1 MVGLFLRVAL
11 IAALVCSFGTP
22 SAFAE
27 PSDDAE
33 NSTASDT
40 APAGDKGSRPVIGLV
55 LSGGGAKG
63 IAHAGVLKV
72 LEEMKIPI
80 DIIVGTSAGASVAGV
95 YAMGMPLDE
104 IEERF
109 HLMDWDKGFT
119 DEPPREDKA
128 FRRKQ
133 DDYDF
138 ATDLTLGV
146 GADGFKFRKGLIQ
159 GQQLL
164 TILSDLTIQSAHIE
178 DFDQFPIRYRAIA
191 SDIET
196 GETVAIDNGNL
207 ALAMRASMSI
217 PGAFPPVEYEGHL
230 LVDGG
235 ISNNLPI
242 DIARELG
249 AELIIAVDISSPL
262 LEGDDVNSIVGIVEQ
277 LTNLLTRRNVDAQLA
292 TLTDDDIL
300 LVPNLEGA
308 GSGDFGRSDELVEM
322 GATAARNSAVRLKS
336 LSVDDETWIAYQ
348 EKRGRNLRQTQPV
361 DRIEIAN
368 NSGVAD
374 KFISSRIEQSA
385 GEVLDIEQLERDL
398 DQIYGLGYFE
408 LVSYDIINKGDEN
421 VLKVNAE
428 KKSWGPNYLRFGLQ
442 FEDNFKDDTRF
453 NLAFHYDQ
461 TAINELGAE
470 WQSTVRI
477 GSQPFVRTEFF
488 QPITYESTYFLSL
501 RGEFKELD
509 LNIYENGSKSSE
521 WSVTNANADFGLGR
535 QIGNSSEFRVYYQLG
550 KVDAE
555 LEIGTPPIDSL
566 DEDLGSVVTDYTYDS
581 LDNLF
586 LPHYGLLAK
595 AEWKVSRQDFGATR
609 DYDRASILVGGAY
622 SFQRYTIVGRAS
634 ATSITNNTAGISD
647 FVTMGGLFKLSG
659 YGRNEFAGPDS
670 SYANAI
676 VYREFGGP
684 FVPYMLGF
692 SYEAGNV
699 WNDIT
704 DSSWGGLLNS
714 YTVFLGSDTP
724 LGPVTVAASYGD
736 SEHQAVYIAIGHDLF
751 TMF

>member
-1 MVGLFLRVAL
+1 MVGLFLRTVF
-11 IAALVCSFGTP
+11 IVAALCSFSTLN
-22 SAFAE
+22 AFAE
-27 PSDDAE
+27 SSDEVDHL
-33 NSTASDT
+33 TASDIISSGT
-40 APAGDKGSRPVIGLV
+40 ETPRPVIGLV

-104 IEERF
+104 IEDRF
-109 HLMDWDKGFT
+109 HLMDWDKGLT

-138 ATDLTLGV
+138 ATGLTLGV

-178 DFDQFPIRYRAIA
+178 DYDQFPIRYRAIA

-196 GETVAIDNGNL
+196 GETVAIDKGNL

-217 PGAFPPVEYEGHL
+217 PGAFPPVPYEGHL

-242 DIARELG
+242 DVARELG

-262 LEGDDVNSIVGIVEQ
+262 LKRDDVNSLVGVVEQ

-292 TLTDDDIL
+292 TLTESDIL
-300 LVPNLEGA
+300 ITPNLEGA

-322 GATAARNSAVRLKS
+322 GATAARKSAVRLKS
-336 LSVDDETWIAYQ
+336 LAVDNETWLAYQ
-348 EKRGRNLRQTQPV
+348 HKRGRNIRLAQPV
-361 DRIEIAN
+361 DRIEIVN
-368 NSGVAD
+368 KSDVAD
-374 KFISSRIEQSA
+374 KFISSRIKQSE
-385 GEVLDIEQLERDL
+385 GEVLDIKELERDL

-408 LVSYDIINKGDEN
+408 LVSYDIVSQEGEN
-421 VLKVNAE
+421 VLKINAVE
-428 KKSWGPNYLRFGLQ
+428 KSWGPDYLRFGLQ
-442 FEDNFKDDTRF
+442 FEDNFQDDTRF
-453 NLAFHYDQ
+453 NLTFYYDQ
-461 TAINELGAE
+461 TAINDLGAE
-470 WQSTVRI
+470 WQSSVRI
-477 GSQPFVRTEFF
+477 GSEPFIRTEFF

-509 LNIYENGSKSSE
+509 LNIYENGNKSSE
-521 WSVTNANADFGLGR
+521 WNVTNVNADFGLGR
-535 QIGNSSEFRVYYQLG
+535 EFGNTSELRVFYQLG

-555 LEIGTPPIDSL
+555 LEIGKEPINQI
-566 DEDLGSVVTDYTYDS
+566 DEDLGGVITRYTFDS

-586 LPHYGLLAK
+586 LPHNGVILQAEYK
-595 AEWKVSRQDFGATR
+595 ASRDELGATR
-609 DYDRASILVGGAY
+609 DYDRASVLIGSAY
-622 SFQRYTIVGRAS
+622 SFKRYTFAGSAS
-634 ATSITNNTAGISD
+634 ATSITKNSAGISD
-647 FVTMGGLFKLSG
+647 FVTLGGLFNLSG

-670 SYANAI
+670 TYMNAM
-676 VYREFGGP
+676 VYREYGGP
-684 FVPYMLGF
+684 FIPYMLGF
-692 SYEAGNV
+692 SYEAGSV
-699 WNDIT
+699 WDDIT
-704 DSSWGGLLNS
+704 ETSWGDLLHS
-714 YTVFLGSDTP
+714 YTVFVGSDTP

-736 SEHQAVYIAIGHDLF
+736 SDHQAIYIAIGHDLF

>member
-1 MVGLFLRVAL
+1 MVGLFMRAGFIV
-11 IAALVCSFGTP
+11 AALCSFSTLN
-22 SAFAE
+22 AFAE
-27 PSDDAE
+27 SSDEVDHL
-33 NSTASDT
+33 NASDISSS
-40 APAGDKGSRPVIGLV
+40 DSENRRPVIGLV

-104 IEERF
+104 IEDRF
-109 HLMDWDKGFT
+109 HLMDWDKGLT

-138 ATDLTLGV
+138 ATGLTLGV
-146 GADGFKFRKGLIQ
+146 GADGLKFRKGLIQ

-178 DFDQFPIRYRAIA
+178 DYDQFPIRYRAIA

-196 GETVAIDNGNL
+196 GETVAIDKGNL

-217 PGAFPPVEYEGHL
+217 PGAFPPVPYEDHL

-242 DIARELG
+242 DVARELG

-262 LEGDDVNSIVGIVEQ
+262 LEGDDVNSLVGVVEQ

-292 TLTDDDIL
+292 TLTENDIL
-300 LVPNLEGA
+300 LTPNLEGA
-308 GSGDFGRSDELVEM
+308 SSGDFGRSDELVEM
-322 GATAARNSAVRLKS
+322 GATAARNSSLRLKR
-336 LSVDDETWIAYQ
+336 LSVDNETWIAYQ
-348 EKRGRNLRQTQPV
+348 QKRGQNLRRTQPV

-374 KFISSRIEQSA
+374 EFISSRIEQLE
-385 GEVLDIEQLERDL
+385 GEVLDIAQLEKDL

-408 LVSYDIINKGDEN
+408 LVSYDIINKDEEN
-421 VLKVNAE
+421 TLQINAE

-442 FEDNFKDDTRF
+442 FEENFKDDTRF
-453 NLAFHYDQ
+453 NLTFHLDQ

-470 WQSTVRI
+470 WQTSARI
-477 GSQPFVRTEFF
+477 GSQPFIRTEFF
-488 QPITYESTYFLSL
+488 QPLTYESTYFLSL
-501 RGEFKELD
+501 SGEYKKQD
-509 LNIYENGSKSSE
+509 VNVYENGNKTSE
-521 WSVTNANADFGLGR
+521 WNVANGNIGAGLGR
-535 QIGNSSEFRVYYQLG
+535 EFGNTSEFRVYYQVG
-550 KVDAE
+550 QANAE
-555 LEIGTPPIDSL
+555 LEIGKEVIDKI
-566 DEDLGSVVTDYTYDS
+566 DENIGSVITSYTYDS

-586 LPHYGLLAK
+586 FPHQGVIAR
-595 AEWKVSRQDFGATR
+595 AEWNVSRDEFGATN
-609 DYDRASILVGGAY
+609 DYDRATALLGSAYTFERYTLVGRV
-622 SFQRYTIVGRAS
+622 SAS
-634 ATSITNNTAGISD
+634 SVTKNSAGISD
-647 FVTMGGLFKLSG
+647 FVTLGGLFNLSAYGRDELSG
-659 YGRNEFAGPDS
+659 PDAS
-670 SYANAI
+670 FANAI

-684 FVPYMLGF
+684 FIPYMAGF

-699 WNDIT
+699 WDDIT
-704 DSSWGGLLNS
+704 DASWGQALDS
-714 YTVFLGSDTP
+714 YTLFVASSTP
-724 LGPVTVAASYGD
+724 LGPVTLAASYAD
-736 SEHQAVYIAIGHDLF
+736 SDHQAIYIAIGTDLF